1 MARPTA
7 SNINETGVNKEY
19 PVAGQ
24 DNDSQ
29 GFRDNF
35 TIISDN
41 FVAAKSEIKDL
52 MDNTARREI
61 NNNFLGNNIQNANL
75 IDTSEAYFSGGTVNT
90 SQNINYSN
98 GGHQTFTVG
107 ADVTLTLSEWPENNK
122 AGKIRIYVN
131 NDGSQRT
138 VTFASNAGAGTFKR
152 KNGWPNAGNTAV
164 IDTPSARMYVF
175 EFVSYDNGATVFADY
190 IGYFE

>member
-1 MARPTA
+1 
-7 SNINETGVNKEY
+7 
-19 PVAGQ
+19 
-24 DNDSQ
+24 
-29 GFRDNF
+29 
-35 TIISDN
+35 
-41 FVAAKSEIKDL
+41 
-52 MDNTARREI
+52 MDNTARLEI

-131 NDGSQRT
+131 NDGSKEQY
-138 VTFASNAGAGTFKR
+138 FASNAGAGTFKR
-152 KNGWPNAGNTAV
+152 KMVGQ
-164 IDTPSARMYVF
+164 ML
-175 EFVSYDNGATVFADY
+175 ATLL
-190 IGYFE
+190 